1 MNLKQ
6 SNIRI
11 IQTSHTHTGSTVLVN
26 LLQGYF
32 YFSDPIKFQ
41 YRNLLITKNFFVYK
55 THNTNIENLIKMN
68 PEYDLYFISSARG
81 KRRIESVHPRLLQI
95 EYEELLETSTNTLE
109 TIANNVA
116 LKVKAFC
123 PIIAQYINI
132 ENGILRIQEMNR
144 RYEQIKHLPFNYCDK
159 FYHIHGSHRNR
170 S

>member
-11 IQTSHTHTGSTVLVN
+11 IQTSHTHTGSTVLANV
-26 LLQGYF
+26 LQGYF

-41 YRNLLITKNFFVYK
+41 YHNFKDFFVYK
-55 THNTNIENLIKMN
+55 THNTNIKNIIKMN
-68 PEYDLYFISSARG
+68 PEYDLYFISSARAE
-81 KRRIESVHPRLLQI
+81 RRIKREHPRLLQI

-132 ENGILRIQEMNR
+132 ENGILRIQEMN
-144 RYEQIKHLPFNYCDK
+144 KC
-159 FYHIHGSHRNR
+159 
-170 S
+170 